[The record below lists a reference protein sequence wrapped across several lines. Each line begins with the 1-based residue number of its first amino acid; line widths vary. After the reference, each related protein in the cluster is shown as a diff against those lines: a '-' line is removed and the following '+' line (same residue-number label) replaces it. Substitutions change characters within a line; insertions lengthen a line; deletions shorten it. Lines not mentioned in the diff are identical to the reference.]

1 MIPKDSII
9 RAVSLM
15 LLGFGLF
22 QIIASLIAVIFLV
35 LTGHWSN
42 HVSQIAAIA
51 FWLTLPI
58 TYLVWK
64 KYFGE
69 KFSS

>member
-1 MIPKDSII
+1 MIPKDLVI
-9 RAVSLM
+9 RAVSFI

-22 QIIASLIAVIFLV
+22 QIIASLIAAIFLG
-35 LTGHWSN
+35 LTGHWSDY
-42 HVSQIAAIA
+42 VSQVAAIA

-64 KYFGE
+64 KYF
-69 KFSS
+69 

>member
-1 MIPKDSII
+1 MISKDLIV
-9 RAVSLM
+9 RAVSLI

-22 QIIASLIAVIFLV
+22 QIIASIIAVIFLT
-35 LTGHWSN
+35 LTGHWSD
-42 HVSQIAAIA
+42 HVPQIVAIA

-58 TYLVWK
+58 TYLVWR

-69 KFSS
+69 KFSP

>member
-1 MIPKDSII
+1 MAPKDLIV
-9 RAVSLM
+9 RAVSLI

-22 QIIASLIAVIFLV
+22 QIIASLIGFVFFV
-35 LTGHWSN
+35 LTGHWSD
-42 HVSQIAAIA
+42 HIPQIVEFA
-51 FWLTLPI
+51 FWLTLPV

-69 KFSS
+69 KRLP

>member
-1 MIPKDSII
+1 MIPKDLIV
-9 RAVSLM
+9 RTVSLI

-22 QIIASLIAVIFLV
+22 QIIASIIAFIFLV
-35 LTGHWSN
+35 LTGHWSD
-42 HVSQIAAIA
+42 HIPQIVTLA

-69 KFSS
+69 KLSP

>member
-1 MIPKDSII
+1 MIPKSLIV
-9 RAVSLM
+9 RAVSLI

-22 QIIASLIAVIFLV
+22 QIIASITAFIFWMLA
-35 LTGHWSN
+35 GHWSDL
-42 HVSQIAAIA
+42 VPQIVAIA

-64 KYFGE
+64 KYFVQ
-69 KFSS
+69 KFSP